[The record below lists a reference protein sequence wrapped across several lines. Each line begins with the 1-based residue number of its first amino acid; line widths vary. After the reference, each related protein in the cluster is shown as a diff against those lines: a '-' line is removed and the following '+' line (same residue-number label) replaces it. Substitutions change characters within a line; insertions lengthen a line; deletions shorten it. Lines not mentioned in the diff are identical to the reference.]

1 MNIFESYKE
10 KNNNRKNNEEII
22 MSIIRA
28 KSELNT
34 DIKNYEYAD
43 GDQIDYYLYKIK
55 ANKAKFDY
63 LIKKAKENNIEVSN
77 IEKLKYEA

>member
-1 MNIFESYKE
+1 
-10 KNNNRKNNEEII
+10 
-22 MSIIRA
+22 MSIIKA

>member
-22 MSIIRA
+22 MSIIKA

-55 ANKAKFDY
+55 ANKAKFD
-63 LIKKAKENNIEVSN
+63 
-77 IEKLKYEA
+77 

>member
-22 MSIIRA
+22 MSIIRE

>member
-1 MNIFESYKE
+1 MKIFESYKE

-22 MSIIRA
+22 MSIIKA

>member
-22 MSIIRA
+22 MSIIKA

-63 LIKKAKENNIEVSN
+63 LIKYAKENNIEVSN

>member
-22 MSIIRA
+22 MSIIKA

-43 GDQIDYYLYKIK
+43 SDQIDYYLYKIK

>member
-43 GDQIDYYLYKIK
+43 GDQIDYYL
-55 ANKAKFDY
+55 KFDY

>member
-1 MNIFESYKE
+1 MNIFESDKE

-22 MSIIRA
+22 MSIIKA

>member
-55 ANKAKFDY
+55 VNKAKFDY

>member
-22 MSIIRA
+22 MSIIKA

-77 IEKLKYEA
+77 VEKLKYEA

>member
-1 MNIFESYKE
+1 
-10 KNNNRKNNEEII
+10 

>member
-63 LIKKAKENNIEVSN
+63 LIKKSKENNIEVSN

>member
-1 MNIFESYKE
+1 MNIFESYNE
-10 KNNNRKNNEEII
+10 KNNNRKNIEEII

-28 KSELNT
+28 NSVFNT
-34 DIKNYEYAD
+34 DIIYYEYAD

>member
-63 LIKKAKENNIEVSN
+63 LIKKAKENNIEIGN
-77 IEKLKYEA
+77 IEKQKYEA

>member
-10 KNNNRKNNEEII
+10 KNDNRKNNEEII

>member
-1 MNIFESYKE
+1 MKIFESYKE

>member
-10 KNNNRKNNEEII
+10 KNKNRKNNEEII
-22 MSIIRA
+22 MSIIKA

>member
-10 KNNNRKNNEEII
+10 KNKNRKNNEEII

>member
-22 MSIIRA
+22 MSIIKA

-63 LIKKAKENNIEVSN
+63 LIKKAKENHIEVSN

>member
-22 MSIIRA
+22 MSIIKA

>member
-63 LIKKAKENNIEVSN
+63 LIKKAKENNIEVSI

>member
-22 MSIIRA
+22 MSIIKA

-55 ANKAKFDY
+55 ANKSKFDY